1 MRSLFIIRLLKHK
14 RSTSWTVNSVSGCLK
29 TSIALLNSVF
39 FSHDIFH
46 KGVLVLSL
54 PISPSPVITHHFVS
68 NTHHLVIVKNNK
80 PFLFSF
86 PTLLKGGVEKGGGGR
101 VFLDLWT
108 QLPPP
113 WWKTFRSPKLS
124 TLRIPVLLTVIYDC
138 KQTQE
143 CVLETAIQQSFR
155 PTCLQCDRK
164 R

>member
-1 MRSLFIIRLLKHK
+1 M
-14 RSTSWTVNSVSGCLK
+14 NSVSGCLK

-46 KGVLVLSL
+46 KRVLVLSL

-101 VFLDLWT
+101 VF
-108 QLPPP
+108 
-113 WWKTFRSPKLS
+113 
-124 TLRIPVLLTVIYDC
+124 
-138 KQTQE
+138 
-143 CVLETAIQQSFR
+143 FR
-155 PTCLQCDRK
+155 PVTLTPSSLMKNLPQPKTLHLAHSCVANSNLWLQTNARIAVYLRQPYSSHLGPRACNVIGRDK
-164 R
+164 GQGWWSFGEMCS